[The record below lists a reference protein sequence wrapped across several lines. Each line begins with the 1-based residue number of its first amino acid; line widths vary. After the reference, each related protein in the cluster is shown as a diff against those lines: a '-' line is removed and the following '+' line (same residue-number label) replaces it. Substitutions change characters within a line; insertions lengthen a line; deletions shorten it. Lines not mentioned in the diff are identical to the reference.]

1 MHVDVSVGLLWATLT
16 GGGQNLRLGEGEGEG
31 PGDGEGVF
39 PLVTVNDL
47 NLFPFPSMKVV
58 VNCFKSSE
66 KVCVVYP
73 ADFLYQ
79 TLL

>member
-1 MHVDVSVGLLWATLT
+1 MHVDVSVDLFWATLT

-31 PGDGEGVF
+31 VF

-47 NLFPFPSMKVV
+47 NLFPFPSTKVV